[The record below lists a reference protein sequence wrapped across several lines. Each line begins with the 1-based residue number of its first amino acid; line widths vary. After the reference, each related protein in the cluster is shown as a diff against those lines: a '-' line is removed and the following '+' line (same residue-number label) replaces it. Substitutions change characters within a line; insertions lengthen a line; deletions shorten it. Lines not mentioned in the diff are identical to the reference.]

1 MSMGD
6 KIYPT
11 YRTGILAT
19 ALSLIFSWVQL
30 GSKLPGA
37 TRWVSG
43 SCPFIFYVCTTPD
56 NQDFQHLNSMFYIMR
71 WLICPAILPSHQP
84 AKIGVSENRVLFA
97 TLLLTTHNA
106 WLCTLP
112 TVSSL

>member
-1 MSMGD
+1 MGD
-6 KIYPT
+6 KIYQT
-11 YRTGILAT
+11 YRTGILA
-19 ALSLIFSWVQL
+19 LNLIFSWVQP

-37 TRWVSG
+37 ARWVSG
-43 SCPFIFYVCTTPD
+43 SCPFTFYVCTTPD
-56 NQDFQHLNSMFYIMR
+56 NQDFQLKFEFHVLYNGIGNLSCHSTI
-71 WLICPAILPSHQP
+71 IPAS
-84 AKIGVSENRVLFA
+84 GVSVNRVLFV

>member
-43 SCPFIFYVCTTPD
+43 SCPFTFYVCTTPD
-56 NQDFQHLNSMFYIMR
+56 N
-71 WLICPAILPSHQP
+71 
-84 AKIGVSENRVLFA
+84 
-97 TLLLTTHNA
+97 
-106 WLCTLP
+106 
-112 TVSSL
+112 